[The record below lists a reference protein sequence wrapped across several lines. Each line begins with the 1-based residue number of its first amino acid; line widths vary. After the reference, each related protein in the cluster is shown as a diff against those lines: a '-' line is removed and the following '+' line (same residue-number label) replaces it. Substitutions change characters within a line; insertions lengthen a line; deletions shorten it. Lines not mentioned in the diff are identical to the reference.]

1 MPANQLLR
9 LRKNTVK
16 KALDI
21 HSRRLA
27 AGPVRDRQPARSRP
41 PRISVRP
48 AAVHPQIPHGPRR
61 VHARHRR
68 RLRRRGAVV
77 AMTTASPPVENTA
90 YAAFARRIL
99 RAYARRISAGDIDAL
114 ADITILAADIDNAI
128 RHAVTGLREHRL
140 LLGRDRRPARRH
152 PPGRAAALGR
162 HPAMTV
168 RNTALKSGAH
178 ITWTQYRTADARYDG
193 RERTGW
199 FWALA
204 PGRNA
209 IWVRPDP
216 PEPGEPVA
224 IKVYRTVRSAGAY
237 TETVAYDDDLTAD
250 TP

>member
-1 MPANQLLR
+1 
-9 LRKNTVK
+9 
-16 KALDI
+16 
-21 HSRRLA
+21 
-27 AGPVRDRQPARSRP
+27 
-41 PRISVRP
+41 
-48 AAVHPQIPHGPRR
+48 
-61 VHARHRR
+61 
-68 RLRRRGAVV
+68 
-77 AMTTASPPVENTA
+77 
-90 YAAFARRIL
+90 
-99 RAYARRISAGDIDAL
+99 
-114 ADITILAADIDNAI
+114 
-128 RHAVTGLREHRL
+128 
-140 LLGRDRRPARRH
+140 
-152 PPGRAAALGR
+152 
-162 HPAMTV
+162 MTV

-178 ITWTQYRTADARYDG
+178 ITWTQYRTANARYDG